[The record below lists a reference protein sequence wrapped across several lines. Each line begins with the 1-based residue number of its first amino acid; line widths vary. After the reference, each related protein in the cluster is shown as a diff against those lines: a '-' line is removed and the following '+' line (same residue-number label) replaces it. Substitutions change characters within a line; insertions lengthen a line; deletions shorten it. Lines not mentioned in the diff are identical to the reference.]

1 MKYQKI
7 TLLLL
12 LLHIFPMITYS
23 EDFISED
30 KDRWKTCYKEL
41 TPKNKVSSWYLP
53 FDVVNRRSLK
63 YLSKISSFG
72 ATRNS
77 FKKGHYHT
85 GLDCMS
91 KNYSEPVWV
100 YAMAEGVVCSIHL
113 GEQFKTVVI
122 KHLLTDS
129 TIVFTSYKHINDI
142 KVSIGDQV
150 SKDTKLARVLTKKEA
165 NSYKG
170 AFDHLHLEIRKS
182 FDDYG
187 CASWLTM
194 SKEELN
200 YYFYDPFLFIEQRI

>member
-1 MKYQKI
+1 
-7 TLLLL
+7 
-12 LLHIFPMITYS
+12 
-23 EDFISED
+23 
-30 KDRWKTCYKEL
+30 
-41 TPKNKVSSWYLP
+41 
-53 FDVVNRRSLK
+53 
-63 YLSKISSFG
+63 
-72 ATRNS
+72 
-77 FKKGHYHT
+77 
-85 GLDCMS
+85 MS